1 MIISDLPW
9 NFKEVFQV
17 DMETLYLY
25 QSLPPEDR
33 RVVDIVI
40 YTLLA
45 RRQINQRERELEIG
59 FNALLIALAKARS
72 EGR

>member
-1 MIISDLPW
+1 M
-9 NFKEVFQV
+9 NQ
-17 DMETLYLY
+17 ETLELY

-40 YTLLA
+40 YTLRA
-45 RRQINQRERELEIG
+45 RQITQKEPEIG
-59 FNALLIALAKARS
+59 FNALLIALAKARG

>member
-1 MIISDLPW
+1 MSQGTP
-9 NFKEVFQV
+9 E
-17 DMETLYLY
+17 LY
-25 QSLPPEDR
+25 QFLSPEDR
-33 RVVDIVI
+33 RVIDIMI

-45 RRQINQRERELEIG
+45 KKTIQREPEPEIG

>member
-1 MIISDLPW
+1 MGQ
-9 NFKEVFQV
+9 KEGGKGMNQ
-17 DMETLYLY
+17 ETLELY

-40 YTLLA
+40 YTLRA
-45 RRQINQRERELEIG
+45 RQITQKEPEIG
-59 FNALLIALAKARS
+59 FNALLIALAKARG

>member
-1 MIISDLPW
+1 MS
-9 NFKEVFQV
+9 Q
-17 DMETLYLY
+17 ETLEMY

-33 RVVDIVI
+33 KIVDIVI

-45 RRQINQRERELEIG
+45 RRTVQRKREPEPEIR
-59 FNALLIALAKARS
+59 FNVLLIALAKARG